1 MTYSPPDPNAN
12 PLDRD
17 DIANLTTDRFGGPHY
32 PNVGHHTW
40 GEFAYLAVEAGGYSD
55 LTAIDPYT
63 GNRLWVGGSD
73 TPHEFCLARCST
85 CGNHTRPDD
94 QGSLVHAD
102 AHHRHAAGQHAYD
115 HAATVPDPDTI
126 DCPHKYG
133 GRVGIMSNNQ
143 SSRDYFG
150 GLRRRFSLPYGP
162 PDPYDDTVSVYEQ
175 LRRLVDV
182 MEASQFLGP
191 QESDTP

>member
-1 MTYSPPDPNAN
+1 MTYTPPDPNAN
-12 PLDRD
+12 PRD
-17 DIANLTTDRFGGPHY
+17 TGGDLVHFTPDRFGGPHY
-32 PNVGHHTW
+32 PKVDHHTW

-55 LTAIDPYT
+55 LTAINPYT
-63 GNRLWVGGSD
+63 GDRLWVGGSD
-73 TPHEFCLARCST
+73 TPHELCLARCSI
-85 CGNHTRPDD
+85 CGNRAHRDD

-102 AHHRHAAGQHAYD
+102 ARYQHTAYD
-115 HAATVPDPDTI
+115 HAAAVPDPDTI
-126 DCPHKYG
+126 DCPHKHG

-143 SSRDYFG
+143 ASRDYFD

-162 PDPYDDTVSVYEQ
+162 PDPYDDTASVYEQ

-182 MEASQFLGP
+182 MEASRFLGP